1 MSMDQTM
8 YYLKGVNQQFGRAAM
23 KHNSIKVIGDKKS
36 IQGGWK
42 NDDKWNNYPKHLI
55 EVERDWKEPIF
66 NDYKRNP
73 VKDERV

>member
-1 MSMDQTM
+1 
-8 YYLKGVNQQFGRAAM
+8 M

-55 EVERDWKEPIF
+55 EVEHDFKEPIF
-66 NDYKRNP
+66 KDYKRNS
-73 VKDERV
+73 VKDERVQTDLQTRFLRKKALLNPAHRL